1 MRISLTLFCLSLF
14 IYSHGQIKV
23 IKAKSYLD
31 IRAGKLIEPAVLI
44 IENGLIKEINPKI
57 IPDGTEVINL
67 VGKTIL
73 PGLMDMHVHLE
84 MNLDPAYNFQTV
96 TENASKRVLRAARN
110 AKLTLMAGFTT
121 VRNMGQTHPS
131 PILIDVAM
139 AEASDNDWIEAP
151 RIVPCGHMLSITGG
165 HGDPSMHGDFAE
177 GVMDLGLENG
187 VANGVD
193 EVTKATRYQ
202 IKHGARVI
210 KIMATA
216 GVFSLENTVG
226 AQQFTYE
233 EMRAIVDEARRHEIK
248 VAAHA
253 HGTEGIISAI
263 NAGVA
268 SIEHGSILDDKAINL
283 MKEKG
288 IYLVPTTALMNLIA
302 DSYDK
307 LDKRIVGKAKYITAL
322 GQESHTKAFKAGVK
336 VAMGTD
342 APLVPH
348 GQNALELSAMVLRG
362 MKPIDA
368 IRSSTINAADLLGVN
383 DRGEIKI
390 GLLADLIAVDGN
402 PMEKIDVLQKVIFVM
417 KGGKI
422 YKLTND

>member
-1 MRISLTLFCLSLF
+1 MRISLTLLLFSLY
-14 IYSHGQIKV
+14 ICSHGQIKV
-23 IKAKSYLD
+23 LKAKSYLD
-31 IRAGKLIEPAVLI
+31 IRAGKLIEPAVLL
-44 IENGLIKEINPKI
+44 IENGLITEINPRT
-57 IPDGTEVINL
+57 IPDGAEVIDLGN
-67 VGKTIL
+67 KTIL

-84 MNLDPAYNFQTV
+84 VNLDPGYNFQTV

-110 AKLTLMAGFTT
+110 AKLTLMSGFTT
-121 VRNMGQTHPS
+121 VRDMGQTHPS
-131 PILIDVAM
+131 TILIDVALS
-139 AEASDNDWIEAP
+139 EASESEWIEAP
-151 RIVPCGHMLSITGG
+151 RIIPAGHILSITGG
-165 HGDPSMHGDFAE
+165 HGDPAMHGGFSE
-177 GVMDLGLENG
+177 GIMDLGPENG
-187 VANGVD
+187 VADGVD

-216 GVFSLENTVG
+216 GVLSLENTVG

-233 EMRAIVDEARRHEIK
+233 EMKAIVDEARRHELK

-288 IYLVPTTALMNLIA
+288 VYLVPTTALLDLIA
-302 DSYDK
+302 GSYDK
-307 LDKRIVGKAKYITAL
+307 LDKRIVEKAKHL
-322 GQESHTKAFKAGVK
+322 LPLSMESHTKAFKAGVK

-348 GQNALELSAMVLRG
+348 GKNAMELTAMVRRG
-362 MKPIDA
+362 MKPLEA
-368 IRSSTINAADLLGVN
+368 IRASTINSADLLGVK
-383 DRGEIKI
+383 DRAELKA

-402 PMEKIDVLQKVIFVM
+402 PLDKIEILENVSFVM

-422 YKLTND
+422 YKLEK

>member
-1 MRISLTLFCLSLF
+1 MRICLTLFCLSLF
-14 IYSHGQIKV
+14 VCSHGQTKV

-31 IRAGKLIEPAVLI
+31 VRAGKLIEPAVLI
-44 IENGLIKEINPKI
+44 IEKGLIKEINPKT
-57 IPDGTEVINL
+57 IPDGAEVIDL
-67 VGKTIL
+67 GSKTIL

-84 MNLDPAYNFQTV
+84 MNLDPGYSFQPV

-131 PILIDVAM
+131 PILIDVALS
-139 AEASDNDWIEAP
+139 EASDSEWIEAP
-151 RIVPCGHMLSITGG
+151 RIIPSGHMLSITGG
-165 HGDPSMHGDFAE
+165 HGDPAMHGGFSE
-177 GVMDLGLENG
+177 GIMDLGPDNG
-187 VANGVD
+187 VADGVD

-216 GVFSLENTVG
+216 GVFSLENTIG
-226 AQQFTYE
+226 AQQFTFE
-233 EMRAIVDEARRHEIK
+233 EMKAIVDEARRHEVK

-253 HGTEGIISAI
+253 HGTEGIISAV

-288 IYLVPTTALMNLIA
+288 VYLVATTALMDLLA
-302 DSYDK
+302 DNYEK
-307 LDKRIVGKAKYITAL
+307 LDKRIVEKAKYVTTL
-322 GQESHTKAFKAGVK
+322 GRGSHSKAFRAGVK
-336 VAMGTD
+336 VAVGTD

-348 GQNALELSAMVLRG
+348 GKNAMEMTAMVKLG
-362 MKPIDA
+362 MKPLEA
-368 IRSSTINAADLLGVN
+368 IRASTINAADLLGVQ
-383 DRGEIKI
+383 DRGELKV
-390 GLLADLIAVDGN
+390 GLLADIIAVDEN
-402 PMEKIDVLQKVIFVM
+402 PLDKIETLEKVSFVM
-417 KGGKI
+417 KGGKV
-422 YKLTND
+422 YKNDK

>member
-1 MRISLTLFCLSLF
+1 MRLSLTLFCLLLF
-14 IYSHGQIKV
+14 ICPYGQTTV

-31 IRAGKLIEPAVLI
+31 IRAGKLIVPAVLI
-44 IENGLIKEINPKI
+44 IENGLIKEINPKTIPEGAAI
-57 IPDGTEVINL
+57 IDLGS
-67 VGKTIL
+67 KTIL

-84 MNLDPAYNFQTV
+84 INLDPGYNFHPV
-96 TENASKRVLRAARN
+96 TENASKRVLRAASN
-110 AKLTLMAGFTT
+110 AKLTLMSGFTT

-131 PILIDVAM
+131 RILIDVALS
-139 AEASDNDWIEAP
+139 EASDKDWIEAP
-151 RIVPCGHMLSITGG
+151 RIIPSGHMLSITGG
-165 HGDPSMHGDFAE
+165 HGDPAMHGGFSE
-177 GVMDLGLENG
+177 GVMDLGPENG
-187 VANGVD
+187 VADGVD
-193 EVTKATRYQ
+193 EVIKATRYQ
-202 IKHGARVI
+202 IKYGARVI

-233 EMRAIVDEARRHEIK
+233 EMKAIVDEARRHEVK

-263 NAGVA
+263 HAGVA
-268 SIEHGSILDDKAINL
+268 SIEHGSILDDIAINL

-288 IYLVPTTALMNLIA
+288 VYLVPTTALMDLLA

-307 LDKRIVGKAKYITAL
+307 LDKRIVEKAKYVTAL
-322 GQESHTKAFKAGVK
+322 GRESHSKAFKLGVR

-348 GQNALELSAMVLRG
+348 GKNALEITAMVKRG
-362 MKPIDA
+362 MKPLEA
-368 IRSSTINAADLLGVN
+368 IRASTINSADLLGIK
-383 DRGEIKI
+383 DRGELKA
-390 GLLADLIAVDGN
+390 GLLADIIAVEGN
-402 PMEKIDVLQKVIFVM
+402 PLDQIEILEKVYFVM

-422 YKLTND
+422 YKHQH